1 MEVMLPT
8 ILERFTKGF
17 LSSHYGVIAGNEIP
31 SKKLMHGMETNTNW
45 RNIIAA
51 PTSKRPSQIP
61 FSAFKT

>member
-17 LSSHYGVIAGNEIP
+17 LSSHYGVIAGNE
-31 SKKLMHGMETNTNW
+31 MHGMETNTNW